1 MGNQKRNL
9 IFIDRPLIPGF
20 KATTFFK
27 AFVLNALATALI
39 AIIAISTKDALN
51 KDKEMHEAT
60 RGFVAFLAAF
70 ISAFVTYV
78 ILYMLFHF
86 GGGMLAN

>member
-1 MGNQKRNL
+1 MKNKKNT

-20 KATTFFK
+20 KATTYFK

-39 AIIAISTKDALN
+39 AIIAITTKDALD
-51 KDKEMHEAT
+51 KDPNLQETTK
-60 RGFVAFLAAF
+60 GFIAFLAAF

-86 GGGMLAN
+86 GGGMLAS